1 MDDTFKILF
10 IDDDED
16 EFVNIRD
23 IFQEIKT
30 SKYQITWKSSYKDGL
45 EALKTNSFD
54 VCLLDYRLGE
64 HTGLDL
70 LMEAQSLGISCPII
84 LLTGHGDRDLDL
96 QAMQIGA
103 SEYLIKSDLNAPLL
117 ERTLRY
123 TMKHAMD
130 MEEVHEQKE
139 NFQTL
144 LNSTFEGIFVLNKGI
159 IQEVN
164 FGAGEIFGYN
174 PQEMLHRPFIDFIH
188 ASNQAEVAD
197 KLSTTEKFRMESVGL
212 KKNNDEIFVEL
223 SHRLVTLKSHSYTL
237 VAVKD
242 LTENKNMESQ
252 ILQQDRMAS
261 LGLLASSLAHE
272 IGTPL
277 GIIRSRAEMAVK
289 KTSDNLPLKQDM
301 ETIVSQ
307 IDRITKLVNSLLHI
321 ARTSNSNQASAVSLS
336 KVKDDIINLIKHELD
351 RKSISLET
359 SVPEDIYVKS
369 ESGPLGQVLLNL
381 LINSVHAID
390 EAKRHET
397 QPAHKISL
405 EAREDDKHV
414 YIVIK
419 DTGCGISEK
428 NMSQLFK
435 PFFTTKDIG
444 QGTGLGLATSY
455 KLIQS
460 WGGRITA
467 RSKIGEGTIFEIT
480 LQKMK

>member
-1 MDDTFKILF
+1 MEEGFKILF

-16 EFVNIRD
+16 EYVNIRD

-30 SKYQITWKSSYKDGL
+30 SKYQLTWKSSYNDGL
-45 EALKTNSFD
+45 QALKSDLFD

-64 HTGLDL
+64 RTGLDL

-84 LLTGHGDRDLDL
+84 LLTGQGDRDLDL

-103 SEYLIKSDLNAPLL
+103 SEYLVKSELTAPLL

-123 TMKHAMD
+123 SMKHAMD

-139 NFQTL
+139 NFKTL
-144 LNSTFEGIFVLNKGI
+144 LNSTFEGIFVLNKGV

-164 FGAGEIFGYN
+164 FGAGEIFGYA
-174 PQEMLHRPFIDFIH
+174 PQEMLHRPFLDFILPTH
-188 ASNQAEVAD
+188 QSEVKE
-197 KLSTTEKFRMESVGL
+197 KLSSVENFRIESIGL
-212 KKNNDEIFVEL
+212 RKNKEEIFVEL

-237 VAVKD
+237 VAVND
-242 LTENKNMESQ
+242 LTDNKNMESQ

-289 KTSDNLPLKQDM
+289 KSSDNLPLKQDM
-301 ETIVSQ
+301 ETIVNQ

-321 ARTSNSNQASAVSLS
+321 ARTNNSSHASAVLLHT
-336 KVKDDIINLIKHELD
+336 VKNDIVNLIKHELD
-351 RKSISLET
+351 RKNITLQTSI
-359 SVPEDIYVKS
+359 PEDILVKS

-390 EAKRHET
+390 EAKRD
-397 QPAHKISL
+397 PAKQNHNISL
-405 EAREDDKHV
+405 EAREDDKNV
-414 YIVIK
+414 FILIK
-419 DTGCGISEK
+419 DTGCGISDK

-435 PFFTTKDIG
+435 PFFTTKDVG

-455 KLIQS
+455 KLIHS
-460 WGGRITA
+460 WGGKITA
-467 RSKIGEGTIFEIT
+467 RSKVGEGTTFEIT